1 MALPSN
7 RTNDLAKVV
16 SQLDKDRAW
25 ILEQLD
31 KGRWPDLRI
40 DLASLE
46 RDLGQFLSV
55 VYEKMEDQP

>member
-40 DLASLE
+40 ELASLE
-46 RDLGQFLSV
+46 RDLGQFLTLVS
-55 VYEKMEDQP
+55 ERMEDQC

>member
-1 MALPSN
+1 MALPN
-7 RTNDLAKVV
+7 NQTNDLTKLVTE
-16 SQLDKDRAW
+16 LDKDRAW